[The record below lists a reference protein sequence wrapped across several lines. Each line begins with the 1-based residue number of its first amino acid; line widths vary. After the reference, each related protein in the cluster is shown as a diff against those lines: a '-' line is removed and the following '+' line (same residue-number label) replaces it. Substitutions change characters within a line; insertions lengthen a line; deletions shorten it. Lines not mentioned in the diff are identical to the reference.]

1 MGEALFDLVLA
12 KLRDQGSEGPPH
24 RVPDLFLGIGGR
36 RVFHGP
42 DCHPAFSI
50 SACQGLVPLRLRSAL
65 LDVLMQ
71 GISEFG

>member
-12 KLRDQGSEGPPH
+12 KLRGQGSEGPPH
-24 RVPDLFLGIGGR
+24 RVPDLFLGIDTAR
-36 RVFHGP
+36 TAIR
-42 DCHPAFSI
+42 AFSI
-50 SACQGLVPLRLRSAL
+50 SACHGLILLDLGSAL